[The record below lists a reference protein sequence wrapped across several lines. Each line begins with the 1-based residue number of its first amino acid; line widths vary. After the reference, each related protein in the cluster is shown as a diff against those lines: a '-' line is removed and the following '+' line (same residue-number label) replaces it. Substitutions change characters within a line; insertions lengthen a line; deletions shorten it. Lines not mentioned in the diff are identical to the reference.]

1 MIEIKGPWK
10 KGYAFDIHTKK
21 SEYMG
26 ENEYGYPQFNS
37 LRSQMGQWLYEL
49 KYKQDLL
56 IIDKIIGLLLA
67 SSDFSAFITGIDV
80 IIPVPPSNKHRNL
93 QPVVLI
99 AQELARNFKKEL
111 RQDILISS
119 NSEEIKNIDASEKYD
134 RIKSSI
140 TINGRIETSKRILV
154 FDDVLDSG
162 STLTAIAN
170 ILIKNEYSQIFAFT
184 LTKTRKSD

>member
-1 MIEIKGPWK
+1 
-10 KGYAFDIHTKK
+10 
-21 SEYMG
+21 MG
-26 ENEYGYPQFNS
+26 ENEYGHPQFNS

-49 KYKQDLL
+49 KYRQDSL
-56 IIDKIIGLLLA
+56 IIDKILGLLSA
-67 SSDFSAFITGIDV
+67 SSDFSTFIAGIDV
-80 IIPVPPSNKHRNL
+80 IIPVPPSNKYRNL

-119 NSEEIKNIDASEKYD
+119 NSEEIKNIDTFEKYD

-140 TINGRIETSKRILV
+140 TINGRLETSKRILV

-170 ILIKNEYSQIFAFT
+170 ILIENEYSQVSAFT

>member
-10 KGYAFDIHTKK
+10 QGYAFDIHTIK

-49 KYKQDLL
+49 KYRQDSL

-67 SSDFSAFITGIDV
+67 SSDFSAFIAGIDV
-80 IIPVPPSNKHRNL
+80 IIPVPPSNKYRNL

-99 AQELARNFKKEL
+99 AQELARHFKKEL

-119 NSEEIKNIDASEKYD
+119 NSEEIKNIDMSEKYD

-140 TINGRIETSKRILV
+140 TINGRLETSKRILL
-154 FDDVLDSG
+154 FDDVFDSG

-170 ILIKNEYSQIFAFT
+170 ILIKIRYSQVFAFT